1 VVLINRVPLLIPPLY
16 VPTVTIALPGKDSRP
31 MMAYLGSIRVCV
43 PFKPP
48 LKSSVNQ
55 MSETG
60 VSKTQRVAPQPQP
73 GLTPQLPV
81 GTCGLVQLGVTSV
94 GSDLTTLA
102 LSAIPLPTAFS
113 SNFLLPLLLQPEH
126 SSERKRLP
134 DLRRQ
139 AVNLAT
145 WGEGGVIYWDSGSC
159 FLSVLCPL
167 GVGGDRESGIFLLVS
182 LNVLGLHG
190 LW

>member
-1 VVLINRVPLLIPPLY
+1 MGGEGIRIRSSGSSHLYNELEINLGCIRPISKTNQGPEGLVSHRKNVVLINRVPLLIPPLY

-73 GLTPQLPV
+73 GLHTTASCRHMWARPA
-81 GTCGLVQLGVTSV
+81 GCDFCGL
-94 GSDLTTLA
+94 
-102 LSAIPLPTAFS
+102 
-113 SNFLLPLLLQPEH
+113 
-126 SSERKRLP
+126 
-134 DLRRQ
+134 
-139 AVNLAT
+139 
-145 WGEGGVIYWDSGSC
+145 
-159 FLSVLCPL
+159 
-167 GVGGDRESGIFLLVS
+167 
-182 LNVLGLHG
+182 
-190 LW
+190 